1 MTDETILATLAT
13 AVGGGLAIPLFLVAR
28 AAWKWSEL
36 DAVGRARTRRQIV
49 SSAIVFTLVVGL
61 PALIAA
67 AVVEH
72 PITPVAVGAPLAIG
86 LAVWLDRSTR
96 TLEEIHHLGR
106 QLRDP
111 VKGPKARDRIVALL
125 EAAPPDDPI
134 GVAVILAGTTVLSNE
149 GFDRDALPWLESV
162 KVENLS
168 AHQRELWSLGLV
180 DALLS
185 VGEIER
191 ARAAFANV
199 PALEPGSFH
208 AYALEAMRA
217 RLLLADG
224 KPSEAL
230 ALVDEAATDRE
241 VERGRCV
248 IRAHCHA
255 ALGRLDRCHATLEW
269 LHTNFGDEGLRRV
282 TQPEGPASPHARA
295 WVERRAAPYR
305 G

>member
-36 DAVGRARTRRQIV
+36 DAVGRARTRWQIV
-49 SSAIVFTLVVGL
+49 SSATVFTLVVGV

-67 AVVEH
+67 AVVGH
-72 PITPVAVGAPLAIG
+72 PIAPVAVGAPLAIG

-96 TLEEIHHLGR
+96 ALEEIHHLGR

-111 VKGPKARDRIVALL
+111 VKGPEARDRIVALL

-230 ALVDEAATDRE
+230 ALVDETATDRE
-241 VERGRCV
+241 VERGRYV

-255 ALGRLDRCHATLEW
+255 ALGRLDRCHAALEW
-269 LHTNFGDEGLRRV
+269 LHTSFGEEGLRRV